1 MFEWWL
7 ANAVEGRFFQRAG
20 YGKVEESENMF
31 RQFEVILTAVFLVL
45 GALFLTII
53 VIRIRSLYLMKKPR
67 MAIWGRD
74 VGISYILGKIMMALS
89 LLLLAPG
96 LIFYIFIAAMPS
108 AVIRVY
114 AKTLF
119 CIIFSAW
126 ALLEIFLCFS
136 ISERLL
142 HGSKL
147 RRSLF
152 FLSVISCLAGAA
164 YLFPLIPKSLPYPAK
179 SDCVILDLPSRGTW
193 LAGQAGASEIT
204 NGHTS
209 NRYAI
214 DILKLGPDGRLYK
227 GREKAVRDFYSYDEP
242 IYAPADGR
250 VTQVVA
256 DLESDLLG
264 HMDRDHP
271 GGNNIIIDIGN
282 EKYVYFAH
290 LKRGSPAVVEG
301 QFVKAGTLLGHVGNS
316 GYSSHPHLHMHVQN
330 QATAASE
337 GRKTFPFRFKE
348 MRRKRLIFWRDV
360 SHGALLRNDK
370 FSD

>member
-1 MFEWWL
+1 
-7 ANAVEGRFFQRAG
+7 
-20 YGKVEESENMF
+20 MF
-31 RQFEVILTAVFLVL
+31 RQFEIILTALFLAL
-45 GALFLTII
+45 SALFLTII
-53 VIRIRSLYLMKKPR
+53 VIRIRSLYLKKKPKR
-67 MAIWGRD
+67 AIWRKD
-74 VGISYILGKIMMALS
+74 VGILYRVGKLMTALS

-96 LIFYIFIAAMPS
+96 LIFYIFIAAMQS

-119 CIIFSAW
+119 CIVFSAW

-136 ISERLL
+136 ISEKLL
-142 HGSKL
+142 HGSVL

-164 YLFPLIPKSLPYPAK
+164 YLFPFIPKSLPYPAE
-179 SDCVILDLPSRGTW
+179 SDCVILDLPVRGTW
-193 LAGQAGASEIT
+193 LAGQAGASKIT

-209 NRYAI
+209 NRYAL